1 MAVALL
7 SFKAGATDETSISE
21 PIINDSV
28 ATIVDETV
36 QDAIA
41 TDSEPVNDIDTV
53 SSTVK
58 ADQRASLGLDDFDL
72 DTFRKYRGADFKFL
86 KNTTNP
92 AVKPYTFLQ
101 DQTWVGIPLFV
112 AGMIAK
118 GEKKAFRQDY
128 NNPNTKIRL
137 IARLTTTP
145 SSQASH

>member
-1 MAVALL
+1 MKKVYILFLMAVALL

-58 ADQRASLGLDDFDL
+58 ADKLASLGLDDFDL

-112 AGMIAK
+112 AGMIAH
-118 GEKKAFRQDY
+118 QD
-128 NNPNTKIRL
+128 PPR
-137 IARLTTTP
+137 
-145 SSQASH
+145 